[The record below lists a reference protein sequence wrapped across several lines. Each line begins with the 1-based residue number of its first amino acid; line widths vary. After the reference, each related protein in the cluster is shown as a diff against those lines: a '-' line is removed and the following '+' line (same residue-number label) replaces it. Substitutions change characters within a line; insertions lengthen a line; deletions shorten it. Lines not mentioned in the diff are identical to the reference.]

1 VFLINSF
8 VCKKSVIMK
17 KMFNYVVVSLLATT
31 MVSCDDSNKDDAFG
45 SATFI
50 FTSNASLDLLEAANV
65 IITITDN
72 YGVIHEESMSTIQWG
87 KSIVNINSLP
97 ANAIINVR
105 VELKDDFIPVA
116 GEKYD
121 FDFNVLYAVQVV
133 EKDGELDES
142 RMGSLWSVTTR
153 GVESEKLKE
162 TFKLIFPESK
172 EFKLGI
178 NHKPRD
184 KNDYVITIDELRN

>member
-1 VFLINSF
+1 
-8 VCKKSVIMK
+8 MK

-87 KSIVNINSLP
+87 K
-97 ANAIINVR
+97 
-105 VELKDDFIPVA
+105 
-116 GEKYD
+116 KY
-121 FDFNVLYAVQVV
+121 
-133 EKDGELDES
+133 
-142 RMGSLWSVTTR
+142 
-153 GVESEKLKE
+153 SEYKLSTCQCYYQCQGRTE
-162 TFKLIFPESK
+162 
-172 EFKLGI
+172 
-178 NHKPRD
+178 R
-184 KNDYVITIDELRN
+184 